1 MTLRY
6 HSALTPDEQRSFGLS
21 APQPLAMAD
30 KVRFAELDV
39 LRHVNNK
46 AYMTWF
52 ETLRVAYGDLFT
64 LRLYPADAPLPRV
77 VIRSGEVR
85 YFEEMVMGEDYVTTA
100 GVTAFRKTSYSIHQE
115 LWSGGRL
122 RATFDCVIVTLY
134 PDGSGRYPLPQAVR
148 DHFERVDGATSE
160 I

>member
-1 MTLRY
+1 MTVRY
-6 HSALTPDEQRSFGLS
+6 HTALTPDEQRAFGLS
-21 APQPLAMAD
+21 TPQPLAMAD

-52 ETLRVAYGDLFT
+52 ETLRVAYGDLYT
-64 LRLYPADAPLPRV
+64 LKLYPSDAPLPRV

-100 GVTAFRKTSYSIHQE
+100 GVTAFRNTSYSIHQE

-134 PDGSGRYPLPQAVR
+134 PDGSGRYPLPPAVR
-148 DHFERVDGATSE
+148 DHFERVDGATPQ